1 MIDFTGAIH
10 YIYTYGCVPAPDILP
25 PCSSGRSLNS
35 CLPLAVMKFGSY
47 AMIPREQSSTKR
59 ALSCAVRVPGG
70 AVSAVT
76 G

>member
-47 AMIPREQSSTKR
+47 AMIPREPCQIGNKA
-59 ALSCAVRVPGG
+59 ALSGPYHVPLGCL
-70 AVSAVT
+70 AEL
-76 G
+76 

>member
-35 CLPLAVMKFGSY
+35 CLPLAVMKFG
-47 AMIPREQSSTKR
+47 EQSSTKR

-70 AVSAVT
+70 AVRAVT